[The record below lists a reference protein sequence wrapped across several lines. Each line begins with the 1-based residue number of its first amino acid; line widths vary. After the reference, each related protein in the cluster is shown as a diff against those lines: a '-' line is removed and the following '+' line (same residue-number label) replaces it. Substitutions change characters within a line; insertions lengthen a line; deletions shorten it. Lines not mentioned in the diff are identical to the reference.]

1 MSEPITIYCTTAHE
15 WAARSYQP
23 GDAMTLVSPSF
34 VREMMTSGQWSL
46 DAPTPVVA
54 QTVKAAATPMV
65 VPPVAP
71 RRRGK
76 SKQ

>member
-23 GDAMTLVSPSF
+23 GDAMTLVSPSL
-34 VREMMTSGQWSL
+34 VREMMTSGRWSL
-46 DAPTPVVA
+46 AGPEPVFVAPVEVSVLA
-54 QTVKAAATPMV
+54 
-65 VPPVAP
+65 PPVTP